1 MPVQTLRS
9 ICLLKVVEEK
19 KKRQDGGFEIPVDI
33 PEEVL
38 MDIRVAELFNGNYE
52 KVSHGRFSD
61 KTTKVT
67 VTYDGVSW
75 TLSTNTLT
83 TSFLGLP
90 PSMKLCKF
98 RLYQNTTVEA
108 KNPFFKIKTL
118 LEVMQEAVEDGG
130 QVPKEEDLVMRLKVQ
145 VNTGNWRVGRLV
157 FTGDTFK
164 FVIRINREWRGA
176 RSLSHHGVVI
186 VHGET
191 KKKSLF
197 ITSHHLEETNN
208 NIKIEGATE
217 QLVEKKGTRTVE
229 EGHGKFENPEKYKSW
244 QIVDDNAVK
253 EFWGQVDRT

>member
-1 MPVQTLRS
+1 MTHTDYPTDRDTTQSKEVRS

-176 RSLSHHGVVI
+176 RSLSHLYGMLKNLFLTEIFFWSSSPRGPVWNVQNLLMALYGMLNSFGAHSVKNFTESGKI
-186 VHGET
+186 VAILYGLAAHC
-191 KKKSLF
+191 
-197 ITSHHLEETNN
+197 
-208 NIKIEGATE
+208 
-217 QLVEKKGTRTVE
+217 R
-229 EGHGKFENPEKYKSW
+229 
-244 QIVDDNAVK
+244 
-253 EFWGQVDRT
+253 